1 MENNTY
7 ISDFIQSWSFNSVEQ
22 LDIFSVLVNFFLC
35 VVMAFLL
42 RRFYISRSFS
52 LTGKTHI
59 GSIIPI
65 LSSVVFLVILVVKS
79 SLALSLG
86 LVGAL
91 SIVRF
96 RTPIKEPE
104 ELVYLFLAIA
114 IGLGYAAGQ
123 VVITT
128 VIVTLIMV
136 MIYFWLS
143 NRDIARTLEYN
154 MVITCSKKDLKFN
167 DIINIISD
175 YVNSVKLIRLDYHA
189 SDFTAVLLVSPQ
201 EEYAS
206 DDLMVDLKNLD
217 DAIKVSFYEAKTNW

>member
-7 ISDFIQSWSFNSVEQ
+7 ISDFIQSWSFNSVQQ
-22 LDIFSVLVNFFLC
+22 LDISSVLVNFFLC
-35 VVMAFLL
+35 VFMAFLL

-154 MVITCSKKDLKFN
+154 MVITWSKKDLKFN

>member
-1 MENNTY
+1 MENNSY
-7 ISDFIQSWSFNSVEQ
+7 ITDFVQNWSINGMQ
-22 LDIFSVLVNFFLC
+22 KLDIVTVLVNFFLC
-35 VVMAFLL
+35 VFMSFLL

-52 LTGKTHI
+52 LTGKSHI

-65 LSSVVFLVILVVKS
+65 LSTIVFLVILVVKS

-96 RTPIKEPE
+96 RTPVKEPE
-104 ELVYLFLAIA
+104 ELVYLFFAIA

-123 VVITT
+123 VLVTT
-128 VIVTLIMV
+128 VIVSLIMV

-154 MVITCSKKDLKFN
+154 MIITWTKKDLKFN
-167 DIINIISD
+167 NIINSISD
-175 YVNSVKLIRLDYHA
+175 YVNSVKLIRLDHH
-189 SDFTAVLLVSPQ
+189 SSSHKAVLLVSPK
-201 EEYAS
+201 ENYS
-206 DDLMVDLKNLD
+206 PDDLIVDLRDLD
-217 DAIKVSFYEAKTNW
+217 DALKVSFYESKTSW

>member
-7 ISDFIQSWSFNSVEQ
+7 ISDFIQSWSFNSVQQ
-22 LDIFSVLVNFFLC
+22 LDISSVLVNFFLC

-59 GSIIPI
+59 ASIIPI

-154 MVITCSKKDLKFN
+154 MVITWSKKDLKFN

-206 DDLMVDLKNLD
+206 DDLMVDLKVLD
-217 DAIKVSFYEAKTNW
+217 DSIKVSFYEAKTNW

>member
-1 MENNTY
+1 MENNSY
-7 ISDFIQSWSFNSVEQ
+7 ITDFVQNWSINGMQQ
-22 LDIFSVLVNFFLC
+22 LDIVTVLVNFLLC
-35 VVMAFLL
+35 VFMSFLL
-42 RRFYISRSFS
+42 RRFYILRSFS
-52 LTGKTHI
+52 LTGKNHI

-65 LSSVVFLVILVVKS
+65 LSTIVFLVILVVKS

-96 RTPIKEPE
+96 RTPVKEPE
-104 ELVYLFLAIA
+104 ELVYLFFAIA

-123 VVITT
+123 VLVTT

-154 MVITCSKKDLKFN
+154 MIITWTKKDLKFN
-167 DIINIISD
+167 DIVNSISD
-175 YVNSVKLIRLDYHA
+175 YVNSVKLIRLDHH
-189 SDFTAVLLVSPQ
+189 SSNHKAVLLVSPK
-201 EEYAS
+201 ENYS
-206 DDLMVDLKNLD
+206 PDDLIVDLRDLD
-217 DAIKVSFYEAKTNW
+217 DALKVSFYESKTSW